1 MGQPHLE
8 TNGELTIDCAAHR
21 LGVESVAEIAH
32 AVFDHTGD
40 LAALQYGRS
49 AAVLG
54 AVRLAARR
62 TDVGDLERERFATAF
77 DVDPDDVVAADEL
90 QARYLT
96 PPADADEIRSLR
108 RTLIVARE
116 VLAAVERGRGVGP
129 ELPGSHLA
137 DAAPFLLARAS
148 SHLDPRTDREH
159 PGLDAAALRDH
170 VRRLEADLEFARLGT
185 KLYTLVH
192 AEN

>member
-21 LGVESVAEIAH
+21 LEVESVAEVAR
-32 AVFDHTGD
+32 AVFDHAGE
-40 LAALQYGRS
+40 LAILQYGHS

-62 TDVGDLERERFATAF
+62 SDVADLEREEFADAF

-108 RTLIVARE
+108 RRLIVARE
-116 VLAAVERGRGVGP
+116 VLAAVERGRRAGP

-148 SHLDPRTDREH
+148 SHLDSRTDSEH

-185 KLYTLVH
+185 KLYTLVDDD
-192 AEN
+192 N